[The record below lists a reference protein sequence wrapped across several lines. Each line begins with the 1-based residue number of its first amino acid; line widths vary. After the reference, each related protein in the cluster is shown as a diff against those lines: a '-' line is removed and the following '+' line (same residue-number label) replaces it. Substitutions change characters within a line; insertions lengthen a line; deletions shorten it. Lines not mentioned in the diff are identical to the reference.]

1 MSGELVSKMI
11 ALSIVKFDKGTIRV
25 KGRLFAMIPAET
37 LLDMERRLSGMIGKG
52 EAAQFIYECGRH
64 QTKTGAK
71 RYLEDKDM
79 LSRLYQK
86 LPVTGDASMEMGWEA
101 LKLAG
106 WGDTRLSEFISK
118 GEKAIATTKNSP
130 IAETYLTVHGK
141 SKEPVCNYLRGLM
154 AGVAESVSG
163 HPYSVVETRCRAM
176 GMTPECV
183 FEFKRLEAK

>member
-1 MSGELVSKMI
+1 MSVDLVSKMI
-11 ALSIVKFDKGTIRV
+11 ALSILRFDKGNIRV
-25 KGRLFAMIPAET
+25 KGRLFMMIPAET
-37 LLDMERRLSGMIGKG
+37 LLDMERRLSERTGKD
-52 EAAQFIYECGRH
+52 EAAQFIYECGLH
-64 QTKTGAK
+64 QTKTGSK

-106 WGDTRLSEFISK
+106 WGDTRLSEFIGK

-130 IAETYLTVHGK
+130 IAETYLTTYGK
-141 SKEPVCNYLRGLM
+141 SKGPVCHYLRGLL

-163 HPYSVVETRCRAM
+163 HAYSVVETKCRAT
-176 GMTPECV
+176 GMAPECV
-183 FEFKRLEAK
+183 FEFKRLKAK